1 MFSEGVRDLE
11 TAVLERTRTAA
22 EREKTVLE
30 DESRLHSIYDVTEP
44 VVCGNAVFFA
54 VKRIM
59 DVILSFVSGL
69 TLALPMVIIAIL
81 IKLDSPGPAIFR
93 QERLGK
99 DGKPFTI
106 YKFRTMYLDAEADG
120 PQWAKRND
128 CRCTPLGRFLR
139 HTRLD
144 ELPQL
149 WNILKGD
156 MSIVGPRPERA
167 CFYSEF
173 ETYIHGFCYRL
184 LVKPGLTGLAQVNGG
199 YDLKP
204 EEKIMFDMEYIQKQS
219 IELDLKCILQ
229 TIHLVFTHEGAR

>member
-11 TAVLERTRTAA
+11 TPVLERTRTAA

-30 DESRLHSIYDVTEP
+30 DESRLHIIYDVTEP

-69 TLALPMVIIAIL
+69 ALALPMVIIAIL
-81 IKLDSPGPAIFR
+81 IKLYSPGSAIFR

-156 MSIVGPRPERA
+156 MSIVGPRPERV

-173 ETYIHGFCYRL
+173 ETYIHGFRYRL

-229 TIHLVFTHEGAR
+229 TINLVFTHEGER